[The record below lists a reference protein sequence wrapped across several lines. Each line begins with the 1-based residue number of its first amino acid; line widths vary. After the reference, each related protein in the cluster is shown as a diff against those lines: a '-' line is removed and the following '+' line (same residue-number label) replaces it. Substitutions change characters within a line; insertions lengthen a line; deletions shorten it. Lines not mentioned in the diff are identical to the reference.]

1 MDITTKKLGYN
12 SYLMFQ
18 LKDIMTVALQAEG
31 ENVSKLEKA
40 DILELT
46 VRHLHPQAVPGPE
59 TVPA

>member
-1 MDITTKKLGYN
+1 MVASNT
-12 SYLMFQ
+12 SPYLSQKHFLEFTFIYFQ

-46 VRHLHPQAVPGPE
+46 VSRV
-59 TVPA
+59 

>member
-1 MDITTKKLGYN
+1 MVASNT
-12 SYLMFQ
+12 SPYLSQKHFLEFTFIYFQ

-46 VRHLHPQAVPGPE
+46 VSRVFKIKKI
-59 TVPA
+59 